1 MHCICKYK
9 LYIYT
14 MIGIYKITAPNKK
27 VYIGQSINI
36 EKRICSYKKLQNIKE
51 QTLLK
56 ESFFKYKNEKN

>member
-1 MHCICKYK
+1 
-9 LYIYT
+9 